1 MGILCNT
8 GKLPMAV
15 PNGGSSLSRY
25 HQPMRILHTESSM
38 GMGGQE
44 YRVLL
49 EAQGMEMR
57 GHVVVVAAPQG
68 SQLALLAQE
77 RGLQVKTMT
86 SGNRGWMTLIP
97 AYLGMMKQ
105 WGIDVVNTHGS
116 LDSWTASIAGRIS
129 SRRPIIIRTR
139 HKSTPVSRSMRHRL
153 LYGRLPHVVT
163 TTGEAVRQELI
174 RRNGLSPSRV
184 VSIPTGVD
192 LERFHPQTPDPSLR
206 KSLGVKSQ
214 APLVGTVAFLRPEK
228 GLEVLIEAVRLLRK
242 TISTVECLIVG
253 EGGEK
258 APLTTRIR
266 ELGLEQCVHMVG
278 FRRDIPALLS
288 VLDVVVIPSLFGEGI
303 PQTLAQ
309 ALAMARPVVASTNGG
324 IPEVIQDGVTGLL
337 IPPGNPAILSEKI
350 AFILNNPVLG
360 ARMGQIGQKV
370 IQERY
375 SFEVMLTR
383 TEDLYCRLLQ
393 SVDRGSLSAS

>member
-15 PNGGSSLSRY
+15 PNGGSSLFRY

-57 GHVVVVAAPQG
+57 GHVVVLAAPQG
-68 SQLALLAQE
+68 SQLAILAQE
-77 RGLQVKTMT
+77 RGLQIKTTT

-139 HKSTPVSRSMRHRL
+139 HKSTPVSRSIRHRL

-192 LERFHPQTPDPSLR
+192 LERFHPQPPDASLR
-206 KSLGVKSQ
+206 KSLGIGSQ
-214 APLVGTVAFLRPEK
+214 GPLVGAVTFLRPEK
-228 GLEVLIEAVRLLRK
+228 GMEVLIEAVRLLK
-242 TISTVECLIVG
+242 KALPAVECLIIG
-253 EGGEK
+253 DGAEK
-258 APLTTRIR
+258 PALSARIR
-266 ELGLEQCVHMVG
+266 ELGLERCVHMVG
-278 FRRDIPALLS
+278 FREDIPALLAL
-288 VLDVVVIPSLFGEGI
+288 LDVVVIPSFEEGI
-303 PQTLAQ
+303 PQALTQ
-309 ALAMARPVVASTNGG
+309 ALAMERPVVASAVGG
-324 IPEVIQDGVTGLL
+324 VPEVVQDGVTGLL
-337 IPPGNPAILSEKI
+337 VPPRNPAILSEKI
-350 AFILNNPVLG
+350 AFLLHHPSSG
-360 ARMGQIGQKV
+360 ARMGQMGRQV

-375 SFEVMLTR
+375 SMESMLTR
-383 TEDLYCRLLQ
+383 TEHMYRRLLRPVY
-393 SVDRGSLSAS
+393 SDSLSAS

>member
-1 MGILCNT
+1 MDIPCNI

-77 RGLQVKTMT
+77 RGLQVKTTT

-97 AYLGMMKQ
+97 VYLRMMKQ
-105 WGIDVVNTHGS
+105 YGIDVVNTHGS

-184 VSIPTGVD
+184 ISIPTGVD
-192 LERFHPQTPDPSLR
+192 LERFHPKPPDASLR
-206 KSLGVKSQ
+206 KSLGIGSQ
-214 APLVGTVAFLRPEK
+214 GPLVGAVTFLRPEK
-228 GLEVLIEAVRLLRK
+228 GMEVLIEAVRLLRK
-242 TISTVECLIVG
+242 TIPTVECLIVG

-258 APLTTRIR
+258 ATLATRIR
-266 ELGLEQCVHMVG
+266 ELGLEHCVHLVG
-278 FRRDIPALLS
+278 FRQDIPALLTL
-288 VLDVVVIPSLFGEGI
+288 LDVVVIPSFEEGL
-303 PQTLAQ
+303 PQGLTQ
-309 ALAMARPVVASTNGG
+309 ALAMERPVVASAVGG
-324 IPEVIQDGVTGLL
+324 VPEVVQDGVTGLL
-337 IPPGNPAILSEKI
+337 VPPRNPAILSEKI
-350 AFILNNPVLG
+350 AFLLHHPSSG
-360 ARMGQIGQKV
+360 ARMGQKGRQV

-375 SFEVMLTR
+375 SMESMLAE
-383 TEDLYCRLLQ
+383 TEHVYHRLLQ
-393 SVDRGSLSAS
+393 SVDCGSLSVS